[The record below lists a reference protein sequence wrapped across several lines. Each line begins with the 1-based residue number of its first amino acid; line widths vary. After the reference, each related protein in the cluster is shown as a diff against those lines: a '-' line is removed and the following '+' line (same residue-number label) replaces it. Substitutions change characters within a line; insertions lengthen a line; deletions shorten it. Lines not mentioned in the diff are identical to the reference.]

1 MSRPVNGCG
10 ESLLS
15 LSAHGKRLGTST
27 QRNTPLTMRERRCLH
42 PSCLWQGAVALG
54 ATTTIRP
61 STPGFH
67 AGLRSKH
74 QAGVANRVWCDCAQR
89 VAASYLLHSSACVLH
104 SKLQGGGGVDSS
116 ITSTR
121 CYRVGYLS
129 PLKAVMFTCAESPL
143 HVVVNARELFL
154 RQRLPPRLPPRLPS
168 HLAAA
173 EVFVRLS
180 DLCLRV
186 PAA

>member
-1 MSRPVNGCG
+1 MPVAGRCCTWCNNNN
-10 ESLLS
+10 
-15 LSAHGKRLGTST
+15 SA
-27 QRNTPLTMRERRCLH
+27 
-42 PSCLWQGAVALG
+42 
-54 ATTTIRP
+54 
-61 STPGFH
+61 FH
-67 AGLRSKH
+67 ARIPRPGLRSKH

-154 RQRLPPRLPPRLPS
+154 RQRLS
-168 HLAAA
+168 TEATA
-173 EVFVRLS
+173 
-180 DLCLRV
+180 
-186 PAA
+186 

>member
-1 MSRPVNGCG
+1 MANAQAATSREAATLLLSTTSFHSEGCSLLQGYTKGSIIIHLVGTTREHVSPPVNGCG

-89 VAASYLLHSSACVLH
+89 VW
-104 SKLQGGGGVDSS
+104 
-116 ITSTR
+116 
-121 CYRVGYLS
+121 
-129 PLKAVMFTCAESPL
+129 
-143 HVVVNARELFL
+143 
-154 RQRLPPRLPPRLPS
+154 PPPTQ
-168 HLAAA
+168 
-173 EVFVRLS
+173 
-180 DLCLRV
+180 LRV
-186 PAA
+186 RVTCTASCKVGVCGQQSH